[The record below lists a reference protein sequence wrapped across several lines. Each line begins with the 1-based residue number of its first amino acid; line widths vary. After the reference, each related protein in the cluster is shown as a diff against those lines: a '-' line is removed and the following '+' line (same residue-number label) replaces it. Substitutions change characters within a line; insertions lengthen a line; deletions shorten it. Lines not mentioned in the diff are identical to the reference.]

1 MRYSL
6 LVAVC
11 QMGRTLLEAAQY
23 LQNAPQNAPREELLQ
38 NGQQMLL
45 QMRTVLTQHQTS
57 LRGKA
62 PLAALSE
69 IEALWQS
76 GGPELEAALKAFLQ
90 QLPQQVNYQVRAVF
104 FAELGE
110 KWDAMQTVYETMRAD
125 DRFDPVV
132 VRTPIFRVTQQG
144 GEQKQEVL
152 YKDFLTPMGIPS
164 LGYNEYDPAAD
175 CPELA
180 FISQPYESCTLP
192 QFWPQNIAQYTRL
205 VYLPYF
211 LQDQLHQNSLV
222 ALARMPVYSTAW
234 KAVCSGQKH
243 YDYYCRHARN
253 EGANALVTGLPKT
266 DPIVW
271 LSQNPQSCP
280 LPKGWEVLQGKTV
293 FLWNSWYNMTVSSL
307 RYFDEL
313 LKWFCAHRD
322 CALIWRPHPMSDT
335 VTKLYHPEQYPAY
348 QEMLRQTRQAEN
360 ILLDEESSC
369 LAAFAA
375 SHAMISD
382 YSSLQAQYLPMN
394 KPVLWIKGE
403 GFEFTG
409 EQFIDVGWM
418 EQANSA
424 EEILAFLERIRAGE
438 DRNAPLRAGILKRDL
453 PLADG
458 HCGERVCEALWQA
471 LHQEDGMDMPGAR
484 PD

>member
-1 MRYSL
+1 MRYSML
-6 LVAVC
+6 AAVC
-11 QMGRTLLEAAQY
+11 RMGQTLLEAAQY
-23 LQNAPQNAPREELLQ
+23 LQNAPQNAPRAELLQ
-38 NGQQMLL
+38 NGRQMLL
-45 QMRTVLTQHQTS
+45 QMRTVLTRHRQS
-57 LRGKA
+57 LRSKQ
-62 PLAALSE
+62 PLAALNE
-69 IEALWQS
+69 IETLWQG
-76 GGPELEAALKAFLQ
+76 GGPELLPALSAFLQ

-132 VRTPIFRVTQQG
+132 VRTPVFRVTQQD

-152 YKDFLTPMGIPS
+152 YKDFLTPMGIPA

-180 FISQPYESCTLP
+180 LISQPFEGATLP
-192 QFWPQNIAQYTRL
+192 QFWPWNIAKYTRL

-211 LQDQLHQNSLV
+211 LQDQLHQNSLS
-222 ALARMPVYSTAW
+222 ALTQLPVYSAAW

-243 YDYYCRHARN
+243 YDYYCRHAAN
-253 EGANALVTGLPKT
+253 KGANALVTGLPKT
-266 DPIVW
+266 DPFVR
-271 LSQNPQSCP
+271 LGQNPQSCP

-293 FLWNSWYNMTVSSL
+293 FLWNSWYDIEFSSL
-307 RYFDEL
+307 RYFGEIL
-313 LKWFCAHRD
+313 EWFCAHKD
-322 CALIWRPHPMSDT
+322 CALIWRRHPMSDT
-335 VTKLYHPEQYPAY
+335 VTKLYYPERYPFY
-348 QEMLRQTRQAEN
+348 QGMLRRARQTEN
-360 ILLDEESSC
+360 ILLDEEPSC

-375 SHAMISD
+375 SHAMLSD
-382 YSSLQAQYLPMN
+382 YSSLQPQYLPLN

-409 EQFIDVGWM
+409 EQFVDPGWM
-418 EQANSA
+418 EQADSA
-424 EEILAFLERIRAGE
+424 GGILAFLERIRAGE
-438 DRNAPLRAGILKRDL
+438 DRNAPLRATVLKRDL

-471 LHQEDGMDMPGAR
+471 LHQEDGVTMAEKQPG
-484 PD
+484 